1 MFNRTLLFTAALC
14 ITVAACSSSGDEA
27 TEQTKDAKWSY
38 SGENG
43 PDHWGDLSAEYA
55 LCKSGALQSPIDIP
69 AATVASGVLA
79 DVAFSYAPSTGDIF
93 DNGHTIRVDVQGGNK
108 VTVAGKD
115 YPLVQ
120 FHFHKHAEH
129 TINGTS
135 PGMELHLVHEAADG
149 KAVALAVYLKT
160 GAENAALAG
169 VFQQMSTATAAP
181 ARLAANVD
189 LSALIP
195 ADRRGWVYD
204 GSLTTP
210 PCSEGVRFHIY
221 ETPLEI
227 SAAQVDSFKYDPSSR
242 PTQPLGAR
250 KLAGGS

>member
-1 MFNRTLLFTAALC
+1 MSTRPLAITALLLC
-14 ITVAACSSSGDEA
+14 LAVAACSSSSTSEDA
-27 TEQTKDAKWSY
+27 PKDASWSY
-38 SGENG
+38 GGADG
-43 PDHWGDLSAEYA
+43 PEHWGDLSAEYA
-55 LCKSGALQSPIDIP
+55 LCKSGAMQSPIDIP
-69 AATVASGVLA
+69 ATTIASGVLG
-79 DVAFSYAPSTGDIF
+79 DVAFTYAPSAGEIF
-93 DNGHTIRVDVQGGNK
+93 DNGHTIKVDVLGANK
-108 VTVAGKD
+108 VTVGGKD
-115 YPLVQ
+115 YALVQ

-169 VFQQMSTATAAP
+169 VFQQMATATETP
-181 ARLAANVD
+181 AKLAANID

-195 ADRRGWVYD
+195 ADHKGWVYD

-221 ETPLEI
+221 ETPLEV
-227 SAAQVDSFKYDPSSR
+227 SAAQVAAFKYDPSSR